1 MSVAQSGDIVREV
14 GTQLVHVHRV
24 GHDGVVHR
32 FSSLSACRSHSH
44 IRQSK
49 KSARPDHRP
58 QGRCV
63 SAVRPN
69 KRRLRNSLL
78 ARPAATS
85 WVCWVPERRRE
96 RCRPKPEL
104 PPRSTQQQPAG
115 RPRPSLLRVSLGG
128 FDNVFPQLQISDI
141 ECLRSKLGTSPV
153 MDGRHRSGE
162 HTTRGPHLEFS
173 RAARDA

>member
-1 MSVAQSGDIVREV
+1 MSAAQSGDIVREV

-128 FDNVFPQLQISDI
+128 FDNVFPQTPNIRHRMSSV
-141 ECLRSKLGTSPV
+141 EARYKSR
-153 MDGRHRSGE
+153 DGRSTSFRRAYDAWTASRIL
-162 HTTRGPHLEFS
+162 TRC
-173 RAARDA
+173 A